1 VSSIR
6 PDAGVGCA
14 YGMNRFGFYNPIDP
28 RELAVR
34 AAFYE
39 VIGERPQTA
48 CERCPT
54 SHRRVHVPEPRPC
67 SAIHLASGVGSSA
80 GRPPQS

>member
-39 VIGERPQTA
+39 VIGERPQA
-48 CERCPT
+48 M
-54 SHRRVHVPEPRPC
+54 
-67 SAIHLASGVGSSA
+67 
-80 GRPPQS
+80 